1 MSDTEDDLYG
11 GLEYEITQDEIN
23 IRNKMIMDC
32 CKYSVIYNRNIL
44 IDRIKSNIKKLN
56 SHDKF
61 RYWDWFPDYW

>member
-61 RYWDWFPDYW
+61 RYWDWFPDY

>member
-23 IRNKMIMDC
+23 IRNKMIMNC

-61 RYWDWFPDYW
+61 RYWDWFPDYN